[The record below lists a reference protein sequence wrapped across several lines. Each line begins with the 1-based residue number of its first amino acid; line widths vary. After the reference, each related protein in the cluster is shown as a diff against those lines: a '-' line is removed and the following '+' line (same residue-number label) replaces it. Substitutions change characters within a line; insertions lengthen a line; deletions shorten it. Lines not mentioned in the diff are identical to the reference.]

1 VSYSKLA
8 SDIIQQWKNSSAHNA
23 IMLDPQ
29 YNLSIFGSSLSP
41 GYIMLITRNNLQ
53 KYNRNLLV
61 KIENICPD
69 FFNMLEKKIE
79 DQWMTVYCT
88 GMFSDREFDEN

>member
-1 VSYSKLA
+1 
-8 SDIIQQWKNSSAHNA
+8 
-23 IMLDPQ
+23 MLDPQ